1 MLLTSEDNGYLYI
14 YGFDTAEGGDCHL
27 IRQFHLTSTDHC
39 GSSVP
44 SSQPPPTR
52 KSTSESSNSG
62 SAADQLHPEESVTK
76 SSEGEEVFIH
86 ITLTG

>member
-39 GSSVP
+39 GSSGP
-44 SSQPPPTR
+44 SSQPPTR
-52 KSTSESSNSG
+52 KTTSESSTSG
-62 SAADQLHPEESVTK
+62 SATDQLHPEESVTK
-76 SSEGEEVFIH
+76 SSEGEEELQVNK
-86 ITLTG
+86 GEG